1 MPNVLRPLPA
11 SFVVRM
17 YRADPDRLEVIAGLV
32 EDIERGVTL
41 SFRDGNE
48 LLRVLTTGE
57 AAQPAGAGASDRLP
71 VSHPE

>member
-1 MPNVLRPLPA
+1 MSNARRPLPA

-17 YRADPDRLEVIAGLV
+17 YRADPDRPEAIAGLV
-32 EDIERGVTL
+32 EDIERGVTR

-57 AAQPAGAGASDRLP
+57 AAPATGAGATDKLTGLRP
-71 VSHPE
+71 D

>member
-1 MPNVLRPLPA
+1 MSNARRPLPA

-17 YRADPDRLEVIAGLV
+17 YRADPDRPEAIAGLV
-32 EDIERGVTL
+32 EDIERGVTR

-57 AAQPAGAGASDRLP
+57 AAPATEAGATDQLTGLRPD
-71 VSHPE
+71 